1 MDNPVTHKNTHP
13 VLIIA
18 AIAVIL
24 FCTVGIAAVMGW
36 LPSSIGSGSTATA
49 PVAAVQPAE
58 PAYPPPSAAVNDS
71 QYAANAAVG
80 GAALGA
86 AAGVAAPRPEPAPEP
101 VRAAAPA
108 PVCKNCG
115 VVEHVRVMTQRA
127 SGSGVGAAGGAV
139 VGGLLGNQ
147 VGGGH
152 GKDLATIAGAIGGAV
167 VGNQVEGNM
176 KATKS
181 YDVTVRMNNGASRT
195 IHTTS
200 ANWQEGDRVRIV
212 NGQLRAR

>member
-36 LPSSIGSGSTATA
+36 LPSSIGGADTT
-49 PVAAVQPAE
+49 PVAAAPAE

-86 AAGVAAPRPEPAPEP
+86 AAGVAAPRPQPAPEPEP

-115 VVEHVRVMTQRA
+115 VVENVRVITQRA

-181 YDVTVRMNNGASRT
+181 YDVTVRMNNGATRT